1 MAESHPS
8 NCDSGSAGSA
18 ATDTADI
25 VIVGG
30 GILGLATARELVRR
44 KLGTRIVLLE
54 KESSLA
60 QHQTGR
66 NSGILHSGLYY
77 KPGSL
82 KARFTRLGHAA
93 TLAFCEQHQIPV
105 ELCGK
110 LVVARGESEIGR
122 LRTLAE
128 RAVENGLVAE
138 WLGPEGIEERE
149 PHARGDAG
157 LWIPST
163 GILDFS
169 RVALAMAEELKQSGV
184 ELRLGTRLVGV
195 VRDRRGLD
203 LEIARGSSTQGHS
216 SHISSGFLINCGG
229 LFSDRIAA
237 GCGIDVPVR
246 IVPFRGE
253 YYRLRPEA
261 RSLVRG
267 LIYPVPDPQLP
278 FLGVHLHRT
287 IDGEVFAGPNAVPAG
302 RREGYRRRDV
312 SPRDIVDT
320 ATWPGFWRLAG
331 RYGVT
336 GVAEVVRSFSKQV
349 FTGSLRRLVPEI
361 RRRDLLPARSG
372 VRAQALYRDGR
383 LVDDFIF
390 GESERSLHVLNAPS
404 PAATSCIPIA
414 SHIVDRFLELSGEA
428 PVRSPGYEW
437 TRSSGPEP

>member
-1 MAESHPS
+1 
-8 NCDSGSAGSA
+8 
-18 ATDTADI
+18 
-25 VIVGG
+25 
-30 GILGLATARELVRR
+30 
-44 KLGTRIVLLE
+44 
-54 KESSLA
+54 
-60 QHQTGR
+60 
-66 NSGILHSGLYY
+66 GLYY

-93 TLAFCEQHQIPV
+93 TLAFCEQHEIAV
-105 ELCGK
+105 ELPGK
-110 LVVARGESEIGR
+110 LVLARGEAEIER
-122 LRTLAE
+122 LKTLAE
-128 RAVENGLVAE
+128 RAEKNGLIAE
-138 WLGPEGIEERE
+138 WLSPEGITERE

-157 LWIPST
+157 LWVPST

-169 RVALAMAEELKQSGV
+169 RIALAMAEELDRSGV
-184 ELRLGTRLVGV
+184 ELRLGTRLLGV
-195 VRDRRGLD
+195 AQGREGLD
-203 LEIARGSSTQGHS
+203 LEIARGSSSRSPS
-216 SHISSGFLINCGG
+216 SNLSTGFLINCGG
-229 LFSDRIAA
+229 LFSDRIAIA
-237 GCGIDVPVR
+237 SGVDVPVR

-261 RSLVRG
+261 RDLVRG

-312 SPRDIVDT
+312 SPRDVFDT

-331 RYGVT
+331 RYGLT
-336 GVAEVVRSFSKQV
+336 GVAELVRSFSKQV

-390 GESERSLHVLNAPS
+390 AESEHSLHVLNAPS
-404 PAATSCIPIA
+404 PAATSCMPIA
-414 SHIVDRFLELSGEA
+414 SHIVDRFLESQG
-428 PVRSPGYEW
+428 STPG
-437 TRSSGPEP
+437 RD